1 MTNLPKLQPY
11 VLRFCTYL
19 SPVGTLVI
27 GEDDAGITLIEFS
40 DETIEQP
47 VPENSLYLEEA
58 VRQLKEYFAGIRK
71 EFDLPL
77 SLHGTDFQN
86 RVWRALCRIP
96 YGTSSSYQD
105 IAIAVGNR
113 NSTRAVGMANNRNPV
128 VIVIPCHRV
137 IGKDGSLTG
146 YGGGLDKKKYLLN
159 LEGIGY
165 IE

>member
-1 MTNLPKLQPY
+1 MNLPKLQPY

-40 DETIEQP
+40 DETTEYP
-47 VPENSLYLEEA
+47 VPENSRYLESAAE
-58 VRQLKEYFAGIRK
+58 QLREYFAGNRK

-77 SLHGTDFQN
+77 SLHGTDFQKL
-86 RVWRALCRIP
+86 VWDALRQIP
-96 YGTSSSYQD
+96 YGSYASYQN